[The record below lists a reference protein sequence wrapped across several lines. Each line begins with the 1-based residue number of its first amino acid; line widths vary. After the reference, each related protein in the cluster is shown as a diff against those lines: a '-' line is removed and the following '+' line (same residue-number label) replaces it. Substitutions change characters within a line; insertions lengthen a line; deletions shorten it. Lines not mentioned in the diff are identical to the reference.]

1 MIYIFGAL
9 ALVFVSNSV
18 ALWVTVGL
26 PIKNFL
32 DISILCGVLHQEP
45 NECLGGALNVAYVM
59 LGGTM
64 LSTCIIWLWNR
75 YHCIKPEFQLDSD
88 NEKLLFSMLFI
99 VFVLQSVQLYF
110 SSIEIEHISRIK
122 EISENSTAIS
132 LANLLWPLVLQLS
145 NMSKKFS
152 YRFSYFLIL
161 LLVASFS
168 PFRGVILAI
177 VIFGT
182 IIPGMSA
189 IYNSRQNAMSTANGL
204 KLFLGMLVVGALI
217 FSVYSETVQRATN
230 IDRQVSSGSG
240 SSALSDKVVQR
251 LSYPLFQ
258 AYFAEQLSKF
268 HLELPNVSDGV
279 LNKFRLTDSPNLN
292 QYLYSEIYGTGSVG
306 ETTSLYYGEA
316 AANSN
321 TFPLVWITLGP
332 VILYLIFR
340 VSRKLGVESS
350 TLVGIAIWRGSL
362 GGVVEVL
369 PALLIQIVLLFFLIK
384 MNELL
389 SKRTLVSNI

>member
-1 MIYIFGAL
+1 MIYILGAL
-9 ALVFVSNSV
+9 ALVFVSNSA

-32 DISILCGVLHQEP
+32 DISLLCGVLHQGA
-45 NECLGGALNVAYVM
+45 NECLDGALNVAYVM
-59 LGGTM
+59 LGGTI
-64 LSTCIIWLWNR
+64 LSTCIIWLWSRCNSV
-75 YHCIKPEFQLDSD
+75 KLEFQLNSD

-110 SSIEIEHISRIK
+110 SSIEVEHISRIK
-122 EISENSTAIS
+122 EISESSTVIS
-132 LANLLWPLVLQLS
+132 LANLLWPLLLQLS
-145 NMSKKFS
+145 NSSKKFL
-152 YRFSYFLIL
+152 YRFSYFLLL
-161 LLVASFS
+161 LLVALFS
-168 PFRGVILAI
+168 PFRGVLLAI
-177 VIFGT
+177 VIFGI

-189 IYNSRQNAMSTANGL
+189 IYNNRRNSISTANSL
-204 KLFLGMLVVGALI
+204 KLFLGMLVVGALV

-230 IDRQVSSGSG
+230 IDRRASSG

-258 AYFAEQLSKF
+258 AYLAEQLSA
-268 HLELPNVSDGV
+268 LRIELPGVSDSV
-279 LNKFRLTDSPNLN
+279 LNKFRLTDRPNLN

-332 VILYLIFR
+332 VFLYLIFR

-369 PALLIQIVLLFFLIK
+369 PALLIQIVLLFLLIK
-384 MNELL
+384 MSEFL
-389 SKRTLVSNI
+389 SKRLLLRNI